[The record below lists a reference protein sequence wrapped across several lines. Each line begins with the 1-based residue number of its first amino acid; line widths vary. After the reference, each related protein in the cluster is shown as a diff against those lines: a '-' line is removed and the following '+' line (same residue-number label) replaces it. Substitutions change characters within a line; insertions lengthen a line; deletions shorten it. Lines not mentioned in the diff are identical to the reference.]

1 MPGVNI
7 VIREAFSSEAED
19 AASLILLSAPFFTDI
34 LRGET
39 QGKRVFAHL
48 FRRRGNLFSFE
59 HTYFAERKGTIVG
72 MALGYEWPQRHKER
86 LRTGLLLLR
95 QSGFHIFHHLR
106 FWHNLS
112 TATGTFHP
120 QGYYLSNL
128 AVYPQYQG
136 QGIGKQLLFFI
147 ENEARQQN
155 LQCVELDVSAENHRA
170 IDFYHHLGYR
180 VTGESRFSH
189 QDSTIVLLRM
199 IKIMP

>member
-1 MPGVNI
+1 MPGVI
-7 VIREAFSSEAED
+7 IIIREAYSREAED

-39 QGKRVFAHL
+39 QGKRVFANL
-48 FRRRGNLFSFE
+48 FQRCGNLFSFE
-59 HTYFAERKGTIVG
+59 HTYFAEKEGIVVG
-72 MALGYEWPQRHKER
+72 MALGYEWPQRQKER
-86 LRTGLLLLR
+86 LRTGLLLLC
-95 QSGFHIFHHLR
+95 QSGFHIFHHLQ

-112 TATGTFHP
+112 AAIGTFHP

-147 ENEARQQN
+147 EDKARQKN
-155 LQCVELDVSAENHRA
+155 LKCVELDVSAENHRA

-180 VTGESRFSH
+180 VTEESRFSY
-189 QDSTIVLLRM
+189 QGSAIALLRM
-199 IKIMP
+199 MKEMR